1 MAGVVCMIHPLL
13 RAVRRGPCFV
23 FGAAVSL
30 AACAPSDA
38 PTPAPETFTVTFE
51 TSRGPFDIEFVR
63 AWSPVAVDRVWALAG
78 MQYWEGSRI
87 YRVNDRYVQWGYSGQ
102 PGLDAE
108 WVPSGI
114 PDEPASS
121 SNVRGSVSFA
131 RGGPGSRSTILFINR
146 GDNSNLDDL
155 AWNGVVGFPPVGRVV
170 SGMEAVDQLYSGYGD
185 DPMQWEDSIAAR
197 GNAFLDREYPLL
209 DSITSV
215 FVR

>member
-1 MAGVVCMIHPLL
+1 MIQPLL
-13 RAVRRGPCFV
+13 RTVRRGTGFV
-23 FGAAVSL
+23 LCAAMSFV
-30 AACAPSDA
+30 ACAPADA
-38 PTPAPETFTVTFE
+38 PAPAPETFTVTFE

-102 PGLDAE
+102 PALDAE
-108 WVPSGI
+108 WVQSGI
-114 PDEPASS
+114 PDEPARS
-121 SNVRGSVSFA
+121 SNTRGSVSFA

-185 DPMQWEDSIAAR
+185 DPMQWEDSIAVR
-197 GNAFLDREYPLL
+197 GNTFLDREYPLL
-209 DSITSV
+209 DSITGV